1 MHSPV
6 MRGVVRARRVRPV
19 DYASGPRRAIIK
31 AMPTPT
37 DQAID
42 RTPTGAL
49 PVIKPLL
56 GWRVLV
62 PRGGKWGD
70 GVAAQLRSVGATPV
84 IAPLINFA
92 GADDHQALEAELTTL
107 RAGGFSWLVVTSA
120 TTVDVLVGQGV
131 RLPEITRIA
140 AVGETTAHAL
150 QLAGYPVDFVPSD
163 HSARGLVKE
172 WPDPGAGPVLI
183 PQSEIAEPTLV
194 SGLRERGIDARFV
207 SAYRTVGVFAPP
219 PVVAEI
225 AEGRIH
231 GLLVSSGSIA
241 RQIAEQFAPL
251 PECTV
256 VVCIGPRTAFDARA
270 AGLTVHRIA
279 EERSSQALVRA
290 LADYA
295 MDPDDN
301 CPPVIP

>member
-1 MHSPV
+1 MS
-6 MRGVVRARRVRPV
+6 
-19 DYASGPRRAIIK
+19 S
-31 AMPTPT
+31 PT
-37 DQAID
+37 DMTID

-70 GVAAQLRSVGATPV
+70 GIAAKLRALGATPV

-92 GADDHQALEAELTTL
+92 GADDQAALDAELEAL
-107 RAGGFSWLVVTSA
+107 RAGDYGWLVVTSA
-120 TTVDVLVGQGV
+120 TTVDVLLGQGV
-131 RLPEITRIA
+131 RLPEGTRVA

-172 WPDPGAGPVLI
+172 WPDPGGARVLV

-194 SGLRERGIDARFV
+194 SGLRDRGIDARFV
-207 SAYRTVGVFAPP
+207 SAYRTVGVAAPAEI
-219 PVVAEI
+219 VTEI
-225 AEGRIH
+225 AEGRIN
-231 GLLVSSGSIA
+231 GLLVSSGSVA

-251 PECTV
+251 PDCTV
-256 VVCIGPRTAFDARA
+256 VACIGPRTAFDARA

-279 EERSSQALVRA
+279 EERSSSALVRV
-290 LADYA
+290 LAEYA
-295 MDPDDN
+295 MDPDDH
-301 CPPVIP
+301 CPPVVP